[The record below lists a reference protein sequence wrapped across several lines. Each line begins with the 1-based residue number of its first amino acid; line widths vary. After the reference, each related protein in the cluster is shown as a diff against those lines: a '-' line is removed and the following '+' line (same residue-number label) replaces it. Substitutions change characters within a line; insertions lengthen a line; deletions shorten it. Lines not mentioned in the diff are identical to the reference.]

1 MATPEFQSNLARR
14 TPSKDVDPITRSI
27 AMIRTRSMS
36 LLLALALTAVGIA
49 VAQEQQIASPSPDP
63 NVRGDSEILSKHV
76 SREYQPPGMPA
87 AAPTTQ
93 RSQYRTLLKQIE
105 VPEDRKSY
113 GDFCD
118 FGFWSGT
125 AYSGHTGLP
134 PGYWVYL
141 APNWYI
147 FQEDVTSH
155 SPIAPLAPRPWGP
168 EQATGAPDTW
178 PNSGDLT
185 TAWASATP
193 DGQREWLELTYKDAV
208 RPSAVLIY
216 ETYNPGAVDRV
227 TTYDANGKEIELWSG
242 TDPTPAGSEKGISV
256 IPLHPDFD
264 LTRIR
269 IHLDSPKVAG
279 WNEIDAVGLIDAAGT
294 THWAAGATASS
305 TYADQGAR
313 SAGESIFDLGAGE
326 KLDKSPRFWTGY

>member
-1 MATPEFQSNLARR
+1 
-14 TPSKDVDPITRSI
+14 
-27 AMIRTRSMS
+27 MIRTRFTT
-36 LLLALALTAVGIA
+36 LLLALALMTVGNA
-49 VAQEQQIASPSPDP
+49 VAQEQEIAPVRPSDA
-63 NVRGDSEILSKHV
+63 NSKHIAPV
-76 SREYQPPGMPA
+76 SGGLPGPV
-87 AAPTTQ
+87 AAPAGQ

-105 VPEDRKSY
+105 VPEDRKTY

-118 FGFWSGT
+118 FGYWSGT
-125 AYSGHTGLP
+125 AYAGQKDLP

-141 APNWYI
+141 APKWYI
-147 FQEDVTSH
+147 FQDNVTNQ
-155 SPIAPLAPRPWGP
+155 SPLGPLAPRPWGP

-208 RPSAVLIY
+208 RPAAVLIY

-227 TTYDANGKEIELWSG
+227 TGYDPSGKEVELWSG
-242 TDPTPAGSEKGISV
+242 ADPTPAGSEKGISV

-269 IHLDSPKVAG
+269 VYLDSPKVTG
-279 WNEIDAVGLIDAAGT
+279 WNEIDAVGLLDAAGT

-305 TYADQGAR
+305 TYADQTTR
-313 SAGESIFDLGAGE
+313 SPGEATIYLRGAGTPDE
-326 KLDKSPRFWTGY
+326 IRRF